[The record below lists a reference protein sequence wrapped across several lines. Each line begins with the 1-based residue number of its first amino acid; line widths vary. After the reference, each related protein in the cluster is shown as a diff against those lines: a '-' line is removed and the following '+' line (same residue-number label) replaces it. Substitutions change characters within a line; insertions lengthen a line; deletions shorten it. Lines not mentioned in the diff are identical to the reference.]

1 MIRYPKSLHSSTTGK
16 KLGGKKENNEGER
29 IWQTVLIPAA
39 KGLGMNGQQGSA
51 GRFGG
56 QSWCIWIIS
65 PWASI
70 RLLPTLTYRS
80 QQAQVLTETR
90 RVKTVGKTY
99 PRLETEMLKWPL
111 RALCHAAFS
120 GAEALR
126 QAWVKQHAVHSLDTP
141 NKPKNQWKI
150 GSPTP
155 YVSIRLVSS
164 SCSSKPNLVL
174 ASQTV
179 VGQGG
184 YKFIVTIPVTSI
196 LLDGG

>member
-1 MIRYPKSLHSSTTGK
+1 M
-16 KLGGKKENNEGER
+16 
-29 IWQTVLIPAA
+29 LIPAA

-99 PRLETEMLKWPL
+99 PRLETEMLK
-111 RALCHAAFS
+111 
-120 GAEALR
+120 
-126 QAWVKQHAVHSLDTP
+126 
-141 NKPKNQWKI
+141 
-150 GSPTP
+150 
-155 YVSIRLVSS
+155 
-164 SCSSKPNLVL
+164 
-174 ASQTV
+174 
-179 VGQGG
+179 
-184 YKFIVTIPVTSI
+184 
-196 LLDGG
+196 